1 MDPVPEEEQLYLH
14 TARGCKHPLVTFKAD
29 GDEHNCL
36 HCGEYTRQF
45 LPSDQ
50 RLRQHLG
57 EDVADDL
64 PRANRKRASTPM
76 IYEKPVTR
84 QATRRNR
91 RKRIAE
97 SERAEM
103 VIYTEDGWITA
114 RRPPPKTPYAR
125 IL

>member
-1 MDPVPEEEQLYLH
+1 MSFTTADPVPEEEQLYIH
-14 TARGCKHPLVTFKAD
+14 TARGCKHPLVTFKPD

-50 RLRQHLG
+50 RIPECLG
-57 EDVADDL
+57 EDVADDP
-64 PRANRKRASTPM
+64 PRVNRKHVSTPM

-84 QATRRNR
+84 RATRN

-97 SERAEM
+97 SGHTTLAFF
-103 VIYTEDGWITA
+103 TADGWMTA
-114 RRPPPKTPYAR
+114 RRR
-125 IL
+125 SL